1 MILRNKRLFIILSL
15 TTSLL
20 LVPYISMFFTN
31 EVNWSR
37 KDFILAGIIL
47 LSTGLTIELVIRKVN
62 KKRNQLILLMCILA
76 LLLILW
82 IELAVGVFGTPL
94 AGS

>member
-1 MILRNKRLFIILSL
+1 
-15 TTSLL
+15 
-20 LVPYISMFFTN
+20 MFFTN
-31 EVNWSR
+31 EVNWSS

-47 LSTGLTIELVIRKVN
+47 LSTGLTIELIIRKVN

-82 IELAVGVFGTPL
+82 IELAVVVFGTPL